1 MRRHKRQRQRARSR
15 QKTKMRGGARQRVS
29 DKISVLRHE
38 NVPRDQA
45 IAMSLSM
52 ERAGRLRP
60 GGKYVRAKKKRSRSR
75 H

>member
-1 MRRHKRQRQRARSR
+1 MRAKQRKKIRGRKARS
-15 QKTKMRGGARQRVS
+15 RVS
-29 DKISVLRHE
+29 DKIRVLRHE

-60 GGKYVRAKKKRSRSR
+60 GGKYVRAKKKRRSRSR
-75 H
+75 S